1 MNSCSQLDS
10 VDTLISSISFYRCL
24 IFSSYQ
30 NFILGTGLFKK
41 ALSDPPTPPP
51 KYLGNQPSSFATD
64 FKWILLHDFTLLN
77 LGDGRHFEMIFSER
91 LTFFWNPVFFV
102 GRGTYKDR
110 DSDIITLNWSLLKS
124 TYVWGH
130 CAVQIVSWLVL
141 HGGASQKF

>member
-10 VDTLISSISFYRCL
+10 VDTSFSSISFYKCL
-24 IFSSYQ
+24 IHVFSSYQ
-30 NFILGTGLFKK
+30 KFILGTGLFKK
-41 ALSDPPTPPP
+41 ALSDPPPQ
-51 KYLGNQPSSFATD
+51 YLGNQPSSFATVD
-64 FKWILLHDFTLLN
+64 LITWFYSPKSWWWEAFWD
-77 LGDGRHFEMIFSER
+77 D
-91 LTFFWNPVFFV
+91 FFWEVDIFLKPSLFV

-110 DSDIITLNWSLLKS
+110 GSDIITLYWSLLKS

>member
-1 MNSCSQLDS
+1 MSYRLMMVCLRYLYHSLSVFHIQVHAVWRLLYLYMYMEFMDALGVQLQMNSCSQLDS
-10 VDTLISSISFYRCL
+10 VDTSISSISFYRCL

-41 ALSDPPTPPP
+41 ALSDPPPPPP

-91 LTFFWNPVFFV
+91 LTFF
-102 GRGTYKDR
+102 
-110 DSDIITLNWSLLKS
+110 
-124 TYVWGH
+124 
-130 CAVQIVSWLVL
+130 
-141 HGGASQKF
+141 